1 MIKVYIAAAVLIVVA
16 LALFEFGHVRYVA
29 GEAHTQ
35 AQWDAQKKTDADALE
50 VDRQHKQKDAES
62 YAKQITDA
70 NDARDLARAQ
80 LDRIARAPHPQLVC
94 HTAAPNDSGAVPGVP
109 GSAGA
114 AAAGHG
120 QLPDNAAFDPSAGLY
135 AEARRADEVVEE
147 CRDFYNRWPVP
158 SEPAVPIPN

>member
-1 MIKVYIAAAVLIVVA
+1 MIKIYIAAAVLIVVA

-35 AQWDAQKKTDADALE
+35 VQWDAQKKTDADALE

-94 HTAAPNDSGAVPGVP
+94 HVAAPNDSSAMPGLP
-109 GSAGA
+109 GA
-114 AAAGHG
+114 AGPGAAGRG
-120 QLPDNAAFDPSAGLY
+120 ELPADATFDPSMDLY
-135 AEARRADEVVEE
+135 AEARRADEIVEA

-158 SEPAVPIPN
+158 SEPAIP